1 MFFFSSSRLGCLGS
15 LLVTLVLTWVVYVFL
30 SR

>member
-1 MFFFSSSRLGCLGS
+1 MFIFSSRLGCLGS
-15 LLVTLVLTWVVYVFL
+15 LLVTLVLTWIAYVIL